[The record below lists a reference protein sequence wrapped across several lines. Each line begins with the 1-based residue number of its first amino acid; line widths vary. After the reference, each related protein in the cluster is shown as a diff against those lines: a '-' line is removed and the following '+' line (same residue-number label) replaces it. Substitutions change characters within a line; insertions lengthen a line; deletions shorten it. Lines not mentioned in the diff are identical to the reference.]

1 MNTLYLITVFLLIFV
16 IPNQS
21 VKTNNSKNQ
30 IVENV
35 IDIKDFKKI
44 LRTKT
49 NVLVCFTSS
58 MKQSA
63 NLIKVF
69 KEAAVV
75 IKGQGTMVL
84 VDCAS
89 EAKKICKKLK
99 VNPEV
104 YVLKHYK
111 DGEFNKD
118 YDRKET
124 VQSMVNFMRDPTGD
138 LPWEEDAAAS
148 NVLHIPDA
156 ASLAKFLRKES
167 KPILIMF
174 YAPWCGFC
182 KSLKPEYATAATELN
197 GEAILA
203 AIDVNRPENAVIRTQ
218 YNISGFPTLLYYE
231 NGHLKYQYEGD
242 NTKAG
247 LVSFV
252 RNPQEPPPKIKE
264 PEWSDTD
271 SEVVHLSSNSFDPV
285 IKEEA
290 SVLVMFYAPWCGH
303 CKRMKPEY
311 EKAAAVMKE
320 DKIPGMLAA
329 VDATKEQAIATR
341 YQIKGYPTVKYFTYG
356 EMKFDLNVRDAPK
369 IVEFMRNP
377 KEPPGPPPREISWSE
392 EPGSVIHLN
401 EESFKPFLK
410 KKKHVLVMF
419 YTPWCGH
426 CKKAKPEFTK
436 AAEHFKDDPK
446 VEFAAVDCT
455 VHQMLCN
462 ANDVK
467 GYPTIKYF
475 SYYKVEK
482 QYSGG
487 RTEDDFVRFMNDPD
501 QPLLPKVKKAI
512 IDEWLKEK
520 SVLHL
525 TDNTFSSE
533 INSNEP
539 VLVMFYAPWCAHCK
553 RMKPDYTKAAEQLKE
568 EGVRCKM
575 AMIDCTTNPL
585 IAEEYAIS
593 GFPTI
598 KLFKNG
604 KYVEDYR
611 GSRTQ
616 DALKSFL
623 KSHSGGNTKDE
634 L

>member
-1 MNTLYLITVFLLIFV
+1 MKTYYLIAVFLLIFV

-21 VKTNNSKNQ
+21 VKPNNSKNVV
-30 IVENV
+30 VENV
-35 IDIKDFKKI
+35 ADIKDFKKV

-49 NVLVCFTSS
+49 NVLVCFTNN

-63 NLIKVF
+63 NIVKIF
-69 KEAAVV
+69 KEAAVTV
-75 IKGQGTMVL
+75 KGQGTMVL
-84 VDCAS
+84 VNCGSD
-89 EAKKICKKLK
+89 AKKMCKKLK
-99 VNPEV
+99 VNPEF

-138 LPWEEDAAAS
+138 LPWEEDATAN
-148 NVLHIPDA
+148 NVLHISDA

-182 KSLKPEYATAATELN
+182 KSMKPEYAAAASELQ
-197 GEAILA
+197 GEAVLA
-203 AIDVNRPENAVIRTQ
+203 AIDVNRPENAIIRTQ

-231 NGHLKYQYEGD
+231 NGHLKYQYEGE
-242 NTKAG
+242 NTKVG

-271 SEVVHLSSNSFDPV
+271 SEIVHLTTNSFDPV
-285 IKEEA
+285 IKEEV

-311 EKAAAVMKE
+311 EKAAALMKTE
-320 DKIPGMLAA
+320 KIPGMLAA
-329 VDATKEQAIATR
+329 IDATKEQSIATR
-341 YQIKGYPTVKYFTYG
+341 YQIKGYPTVKYFSYG
-356 EMKFDLNVRDAPK
+356 EVKFDVNVRESAK
-369 IVEFMRNP
+369 IVDFMRNP
-377 KEPPGPPPREISWSE
+377 KEAPALPPKEVHWSE
-392 EPGSVIHLN
+392 EPTDVIHLN

-426 CKKAKPEFTK
+426 CKKAKPEFSK
-436 AAEHFKDDPK
+436 AAEHFREDPK

-455 VHQMLCN
+455 VHQSLCN
-462 ANDVK
+462 TNDVK

-475 SYYKVEK
+475 SYYKSEK

-487 RTEDDFVRFMNDPD
+487 RTAADFIRFMKDPD
-501 QPLLPKVKKAI
+501 QPMVGKTKKAVT
-512 IDEWLKEK
+512 DEWLHEK
-520 SVLHL
+520 SVVHL
-525 TDNTFSSE
+525 TDNTFKNE
-533 INSNEP
+533 INADDP

-553 RMKPDYTKAAEQLKE
+553 RMKPDYTAVAQQLKD
-568 EGVRCKM
+568 EGLKCKL
-575 AMIDCTTNPL
+575 AMLDCTTNPV

-593 GFPTI
+593 GFPTL

-604 KYVEDYR
+604 KYVTDYR
-611 GSRTQ
+611 GTRSQEDIR
-616 DALKSFL
+616 SFI
-623 KSHSGGNTKDE
+623 KTHMSSTKDE